1 MYKFIIIILLL
12 SSCTR
17 VSDITKSLL
26 ELKDLEFEIQNTEN
40 YNLAG
45 VDIKKFSS
53 VKDMNIIDGTK
64 ILQGFT
70 NKNLE
75 LTFRI
80 NLQATNPNT
89 PKGKKLSARA
99 TISKLSYSIL
109 LEGKRTVSGSIE
121 DKFIV
126 PDGGGSVIIP
136 INAKINLMQFFGGS
150 SYKELINLVLSVG
163 GAKKSGKKVELII
176 NPTIESPIG
185 DLSPGNIK
193 VLEKEY

>member
-1 MYKFIIIILLL
+1 
-12 SSCTR
+12 
-17 VSDITKSLL
+17 
-26 ELKDLEFEIQNTEN
+26 LEFEIINTEN
-40 YNLAG
+40 YNLSGA
-45 VDIKKFSS
+45 DINNFAS
-53 VKDMNIIDGTK
+53 VKDMNLIDGTK

-70 NKNLE
+70 NKKLD

-89 PKGKKLSARA
+89 TKGKKLSARA

-121 DKFIV
+121 EKFEV
-126 PDGGGSVIIP
+126 PEGGGSVIIP

-150 SYKELINLVLSVG
+150 SYKELINLVLSIG

-193 VLEKEY
+193 VFEKEY

>member
-1 MYKFIIIILLL
+1 MYKFFIIILLL

-26 ELKDLEFEIQNTEN
+26 ELKDLEFEIINTEN
-40 YNLAG
+40 YNLSGA
-45 VDIKKFSS
+45 DINNFAS
-53 VKDMNIIDGTK
+53 VKDMNLIDGTK

-70 NKNLE
+70 NKKLD

-89 PKGKKLSARA
+89 TKGKKLSARA

-121 DKFIV
+121 EKFEV
-126 PDGGGSVIIP
+126 PEGGGSVIIP

-150 SYKELINLVLSVG
+150 SYKELINLVLSIG

-193 VLEKEY
+193 VFEKEY